1 MDGNATIYLY
11 RETKSNKNKKKKIIN
26 TKTDTRSETNQNI

>member
-11 RETKSNKNKKKKIIN
+11 RETKSNKNKKIIN